1 MYLYGIFK
9 RKMDAITYTKARKN
23 FAKVMNSVCEDHAP
37 IIITRQNSE
46 PVVMMS
52 LADYNGLEETMRIY
66 KNPRNA
72 MSLHQ
77 SIAQYEAGKLIKG
90 ELVE

>member
-1 MYLYGIFK
+1 
-9 RKMDAITYTKARKN
+9 MDAITYTKARKN

-52 LADYNGLEETMRIY
+52 LADYNSLEETMRIY

-72 MSLHQ
+72 MSLLQ
-77 SIAQYEAGKLIKG
+77 SIAQYETGKLIKG

>member
-52 LADYNGLEETMRIY
+52 LADYNGLEETMY
-66 KNPRNA
+66 LLGKPKNAAILMR
-72 MSLHQ
+72 
-77 SIAQYEAGKLIKG
+77 SIAEYEAGKLIKG